1 MNRFFFIL
9 IIMQLTW
16 FPARSQEDYVEF
28 SITVFNHPLE
38 KEFLS
43 KYSDDPF
50 LLLQSLNPKEEIN
63 SKNWNKLV
71 NKLDK
76 SVKKNNKNV
85 QLLSDIFFSTHQL
98 ILKNYAKYAYFSQTL
113 DEGVYDCVTGTASLA
128 LMLERYGIPYR
139 IMETDQH
146 VFIRGDFEGTPFI
159 FESTFPSEGVITDPE
174 KVKLFEKNFTGGPE
188 NEKVARSHTEVGAIS
203 DQNEVNVLYNAID
216 LRQLAGLQY
225 YNDAIRKFHEDDFQ
239 ASFAQL
245 VKAEFLY
252 PSERIQDFKGKIQ
265 MVLGIVSVQEPFL

>member
-1 MNRFFFIL
+1 MSRFFIIVL
-9 IIMQLTW
+9 IMQLTW
-16 FPARSQEDYVEF
+16 FPAKSQEDYVEF

-43 KYSDDPF
+43 KHPNDPF
-50 LLLQSLNPKEEIN
+50 LVLQSLNPKEEIN
-63 SKNWNKLV
+63 SKNWDKLIS
-71 NKLDK
+71 KLDK

-98 ILKNYAKYAYFSQTL
+98 ILKNYSKYAYFSQTL

-128 LMLERYGIPYR
+128 LMLERYGIPYQ
-139 IMETDQH
+139 IIETDQH
-146 VFIRGDFEGTPFI
+146 VFIRGDFDGTPFI
-159 FESTFPSEGVITDPE
+159 LESTFPTEGVITDPE
-174 KVKLFEKNFTGGPE
+174 KVKLFEKNFTGTPE
-188 NEKVARSHTEVGAIS
+188 SEKTTRDHTEVGAIS
-203 DQNEVNVLYNAID
+203 GQNEVNVLYNAID

-239 ASFAQL
+239 SSFAQL

-265 MVLGIVSVQEPFL
+265 MVLGIVSVQEQF